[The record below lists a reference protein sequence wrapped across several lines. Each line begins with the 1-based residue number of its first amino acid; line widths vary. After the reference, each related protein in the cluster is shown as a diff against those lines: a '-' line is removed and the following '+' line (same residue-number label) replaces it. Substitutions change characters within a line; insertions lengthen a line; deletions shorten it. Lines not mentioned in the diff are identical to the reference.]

1 MSKVSGLKP
10 VVCGLPPSLKLR
22 RTWQSAV
29 SPRQSSVS
37 SLQSSVCRRREAAF
51 TLIELLVAMGILM
64 VIVLMLANLFQAST
78 RSWDTGMRQA
88 EIGLEARAA
97 INLMQQDL
105 SQAVASSNF
114 PFNASGSSL
123 DFYMFSRNPTNNPVI
138 ERVRYVGG
146 GSGLTRNNAQLLG
159 SAIESFTVTPLY
171 PSAADSAV
179 LPDLVEISLTMKS
192 SKNFS
197 EARVY
202 VQGREY
208 EEGGSDWI
216 DTHRGN

>member
-1 MSKVSGLKP
+1 MRTRNISLKSA
-10 VVCGLPPSLKLR
+10 VCSLRSAVCGLQSTVPPR
-22 RTWQSAV
+22 RQ
-29 SPRQSSVS
+29 
-37 SLQSSVCRRREAAF
+37 AAF

-97 INLMQQDL
+97 INLIQQDL
-105 SQAVASSNF
+105 SQAVASTNANQRF
-114 PFNASGSSL
+114 TASGSSL
-123 DFYMFSRNPTNNPVI
+123 SFAMFARNPTNGVAI
-138 ERVRYVGG
+138 ERVTYSSS
-146 GSGLTRNNAQLLG
+146 GSGLTRNGEQQLLG
-159 SAIESFTVTPLY
+159 PALESFTVSVPGIGDVSNSTN
-171 PSAADSAV
+171 
-179 LPDLVEISLTMKS
+179 LPDLVEISLTLKS

-208 EEGGSDWI
+208 VEGGTDWI